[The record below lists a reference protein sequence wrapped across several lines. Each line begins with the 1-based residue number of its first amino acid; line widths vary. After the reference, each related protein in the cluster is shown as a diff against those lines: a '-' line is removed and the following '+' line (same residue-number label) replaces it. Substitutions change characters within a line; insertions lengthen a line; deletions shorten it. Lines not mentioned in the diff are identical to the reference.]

1 MLIRSPKALGALI
14 RNRRSELGIDQAE
27 LASRA
32 GTTRHWIM
40 DVEKGKPTVELV
52 RVLRTLEALELEIE
66 VRPRSNRSE
75 PVARSAE
82 VSVPRV
88 DIDSIVNKARRGR

>member
-14 RNRRSELGIDQAE
+14 RKRRSELGIDQAE

-75 PVARSAE
+75 PVTPSAQ